1 VDAVPIMAPDRREAL
16 VNLTHLASEDP
27 AIAAVVN
34 LRYFASPTIDQAA
47 DAMNILVRTANRLW
61 T

>member
-1 VDAVPIMAPDRREAL
+1 MAPDRREAL